1 MNAENTTN
9 SLSFVPLACE
19 NKPESITFSDNNN
32 DNKEKKTKLYSE
44 YKTIKFRLQANS
56 VNQKQNNLTYTS
68 AAKCF

>member
-32 DNKEKKTKLYSE
+32 DNKEKKDKAL
-44 YKTIKFRLQANS
+44 L
-56 VNQKQNNLTYTS
+56 
-68 AAKCF
+68 